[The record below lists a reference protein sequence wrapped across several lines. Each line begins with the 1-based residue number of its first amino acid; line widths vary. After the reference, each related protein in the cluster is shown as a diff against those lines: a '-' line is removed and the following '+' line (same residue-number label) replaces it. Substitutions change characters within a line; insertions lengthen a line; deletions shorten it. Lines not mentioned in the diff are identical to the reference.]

1 MISSKFQL
9 IILSGE
15 GIQVSRWLI
24 WGKKYMKRIV
34 ITYGV
39 ISGLITGGLML
50 ATMPLYDK
58 GILNFDN
65 GALVGYTGMVI
76 SLSLVFFGIKSFR
89 DNQAGG
95 SVTFGKAVLIG
106 MLITMIASVFYAMA
120 WEVSY
125 ANMGDRFVQQW
136 TDHALEK
143 LQTGGATE
151 ADIQA
156 ARADWKSFGEMYK
169 NPLIRFGMTLFE
181 ILPVGLVISLVSAAL
196 LRRKEFLPMSSNS

>member
-1 MISSKFQL
+1 M
-9 IILSGE
+9 
-15 GIQVSRWLI
+15 
-24 WGKKYMKRIV
+24 KKIV

-39 ISGLITGGLML
+39 ISGLTTAGLML

-95 SVTFGKAVLIG
+95 SVSFGKGFLIG
-106 MLITMIASVFYAMA
+106 MSITMIASVFYALA
-120 WEVSY
+120 WEISY

-136 TDHALEK
+136 TNHELEK
-143 LQTGGATE
+143 LQEGGATE
-151 ADIQA
+151 AAIEKA
-156 ARADWKSFGEMYK
+156 KEEWKDFGEMYK

-181 ILPVGLVISLVSAAL
+181 ILPVGLIISLLSAAL
-196 LRRKEFLPMSSNS
+196 LKKKEFLPLSSES